1 MTAGPKRCAVEGCKG
16 DEYLYGLCKLHADA
30 RWYCEHVLKLEDYD
44 LSHFARFVA

>member
-1 MTAGPKRCAVEGCKG
+1 MTAGPKRCAVEGCNG